1 MLVVSTI
8 WQTKDKLVAP
18 ALQVLLGGGNLGNGQ
33 ARFADKVVKVPSKR
47 GPEALRVIL
56 NDFTANGKGADFVD
70 YYVEKGEHYF
80 YDLLTHLSDVDAL
93 KAEDFIDWGSTLKY
107 EKAIGIGECAG
118 VIIDL
123 IATLFFE
130 SEEKIQNAQETLEE
144 GKWAAS
150 IYHSYSSIINSAKA
164 LLLAAKKKTNTHAG
178 IIADFDTLF
187 VASEE
192 LDLGGVSFEAFALQI
207 NKAEPTEAFAKSHIE
222 DAKSFLEKVEAYRK
236 QDLLEA

>member
-1 MLVVSTI
+1 MYECLWSA
-8 WQTKDKLVAP
+8 QYGKHRRTKDKLVAP

-130 SEEKIQNAQETLEE
+130 SEEKIQNAQERRKMGSQYLSFVFINY
-144 GKWAAS
+144 KLSQS
-150 IYHSYSSIINSAKA
+150 IVIGS
-164 LLLAAKKKTNTHAG
+164 
-178 IIADFDTLF
+178 
-187 VASEE
+187 
-192 LDLGGVSFEAFALQI
+192 
-207 NKAEPTEAFAKSHIE
+207 
-222 DAKSFLEKVEAYRK
+222 
-236 QDLLEA
+236 